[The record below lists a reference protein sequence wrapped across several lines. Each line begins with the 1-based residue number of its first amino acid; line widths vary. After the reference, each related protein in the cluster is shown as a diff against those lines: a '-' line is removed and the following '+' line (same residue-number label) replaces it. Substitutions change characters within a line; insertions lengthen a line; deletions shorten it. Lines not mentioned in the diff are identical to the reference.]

1 MFVDNA
7 KIWLHPPCPMIFQ
20 LIRSIGKATP
30 LQVGLRRPFSLISCT
45 KSSSLS
51 ACKCGN
57 CTRMISGRGHGRRCG
72 CPRCYSGDAKQSQD
86 NSTEASKEANKEI
99 QERDTKIAQ
108 LQDSYLRCLADM
120 ENLRQRTKK
129 EVESASS
136 FAIQKFCK
144 DIVSVAD
151 VLELA
156 VGSVKN
162 DPRTSKLLKGQE
174 EAVEEADTPSD
185 AVDTAMQMSK
195 EELAHRLKDLSVG
208 LSLTLAELVKVFALH
223 GVTAIDPLHQKFD
236 PNFHMA
242 LYEVNNPELDIGT
255 VVAVQKKGYL
265 LNHRVIRPA
274 NVGVSK
280 KDN

>member
-1 MFVDNA
+1 
-7 KIWLHPPCPMIFQ
+7 MIFQ
-20 LIRSIGKATP
+20 LTRSIGKVTQ
-30 LQVGLRRPFSLISCT
+30 LQSLRRSFSLLSCS
-45 KSSSLS
+45 KSSG
-51 ACKCGN
+51 CKCGN
-57 CTRMISGRGHGRRCG
+57 CMRMIGGHGRRCG
-72 CPRCYSGDAKQSQD
+72 CSRCYSSDAKQPQD
-86 NSTEASKEANKEI
+86 TPATEPAKEGNKEI
-99 QERDTKIAQ
+99 QERDAKIAQ

-162 DPRTSKLLKGQE
+162 DPRTSKLLQGQE
-174 EAVEEADTPSD
+174 ESVEEADTPSD

-195 EELAHRLKDLSVG
+195 EELAHRLKDISVG
-208 LSLTLAELVKVFALH
+208 LSMTLAELVKVFARH

-242 LYEVNNPELDIGT
+242 LYEVPNPELDVGT

-274 NVGVSK
+274 SVGVSK
-280 KDN
+280 KE

>member
-1 MFVDNA
+1 MT
-7 KIWLHPPCPMIFQ
+7 FQ
-20 LIRSIGKATP
+20 LTR
-30 LQVGLRRPFSLISCT
+30 LFRRNFSLNSFT
-45 KSSSLS
+45 KPSIIKANNHSSI
-51 ACKCGN
+51 CKCAGCAKRHGN
-57 CTRMISGRGHGRRCG
+57 SCG
-72 CPRCYSGDAKQSQD
+72 CVRCYS
-86 NSTEASKEANKEI
+86 STNDSKPEESGSPSTSASSVD
-99 QERDTKIAQ
+99 ERDSKLAQ

-129 EVESASS
+129 EVESASA

-144 DIVSVAD
+144 DIVGVAD

-156 VGSVKN
+156 IGSVKN
-162 DPRTSKLLKGQE
+162 DPRTAKLLEGRQ

-185 AVDTAMQMSK
+185 SIDSALQMSR

-208 LSLTLAELVKVFALH
+208 LSMTLAELIKTFARH
-223 GVTAIDPLHQKFD
+223 GVTSIDPLHQKFD

-242 LYEVNNPELDIGT
+242 LYEVANPELDPGT

-274 NVGVSK
+274 SVGVSK
-280 KDN
+280 KE

>member
-1 MFVDNA
+1 MRKDV
-7 KIWLHPPCPMIFQ
+7 
-20 LIRSIGKATP
+20 
-30 LQVGLRRPFSLISCT
+30 
-45 KSSSLS
+45 
-51 ACKCGN
+51 
-57 CTRMISGRGHGRRCG
+57 GHGRSCG
-72 CPRCYSGDAKQSQD
+72 CGRCYSTGNEDAKQPQE
-86 NSTEASKEANKEI
+86 TAANNNNA
-99 QERDTKIAQ
+99 QESDTKISQ

-162 DPRTSKLLKGQE
+162 DPRTAHLLKGQE

-185 AVDTAMQMSK
+185 AVDTAMQLSK

-208 LSLTLAELVKVFALH
+208 LSMTLAELIKVFSRH
-223 GVTAIDPLHQKFD
+223 GVTSIDPLHQKFD

-242 LYEVNNPELDIGT
+242 MYEVANPELDIGT

-274 NVGVSK
+274 SVGVSK

>member
-1 MFVDNA
+1 M
-7 KIWLHPPCPMIFQ
+7 FQ
-20 LIRSIGKATP
+20 LNRLIGKVSPFQA
-30 LQVGLRRPFSLISCT
+30 LRRNFSLFSCPKT
-45 KSSSLS
+45 SPSSI
-51 ACKCGN
+51 CKCGN
-57 CTRMISGRGHGRRCG
+57 CMRSSGHGRGCRCI
-72 CPRCYSGDAKQSQD
+72 RCYS
-86 NSTEASKEANKEI
+86 STSGEKEAASETKVENKEI
-99 QERDTKIAQ
+99 EERENKFNQ

-144 DIVSVAD
+144 DIVNVAD

-156 VGSVKN
+156 LGSVKN
-162 DPRTSKLLKGQE
+162 DPRTAKLLKGE
-174 EAVEEADTPSD
+174 EGQVEEADTPSD
-185 AVDTAMQMSK
+185 ASEIESAMQMSK
-195 EELAHRLKDLSVG
+195 EELAQRLKDLSVG
-208 LSLTLAELVKVFALH
+208 LSMTLSELVKVFARH

-242 LYEVNNPELDIGT
+242 LYEVNNADMEAGT

-280 KDN
+280 KE

>member
-1 MFVDNA
+1 MPLSV
-7 KIWLHPPCPMIFQ
+7 MFQ
-20 LIRSIGKATP
+20 LSRLTGKISPFQA
-30 LQVGLRRPFSLISCT
+30 LRRNFSLLSCAKT
-45 KSSSLS
+45 SLPASSI
-51 ACKCGN
+51 CKCGN
-57 CTRMISGRGHGRRCG
+57 CMRMSGHGRSCRCI
-72 CPRCYSGDAKQSQD
+72 RCFSSNTSDAKPE
-86 NSTEASKEANKEI
+86 TEATDKKEI
-99 QERDTKIAQ
+99 EERDAKITQ

-129 EVESASS
+129 EVEAASS

-156 VGSVKN
+156 LGSVKN
-162 DPRTSKLLKGQE
+162 DPRTAKLLKGE
-174 EAVEEADTPSD
+174 EAAVEEVDTPSD
-185 AVDTAMQMSK
+185 ASEIESAMQMSK

-208 LSLTLAELVKVFALH
+208 LSMTLSELVKVFARH

-236 PNFHMA
+236 PNLHMA
-242 LYEVNNPELDIGT
+242 LYEVNNPELEIGT
-255 VVAVQKKGYL
+255 VVSVQKKGYL

>member
-1 MFVDNA
+1 MFEY
-7 KIWLHPPCPMIFQ
+7 PCLRMFQ
-20 LIRSIGKATP
+20 LIRGIGKISSF
-30 LQVGLRRPFSLISCT
+30 QGISRSFSIIPCSKIST
-45 KSSSLS
+45 
-51 ACKCGN
+51 CKCIN
-57 CTRMISGRGHGRRCG
+57 CMKRIGSHGRSCG
-72 CPRCYSGDAKQSQD
+72 CNRCYSGDAKSPDSLNNSD
-86 NSTEASKEANKEI
+86 NTKEI

-129 EVESASS
+129 EVDSASS

-144 DIVSVAD
+144 DIISVAD

-156 VGSVKN
+156 VGIVKN

-174 EAVEEADTPSD
+174 EAIEESDTPSD
-185 AVDTAMQMSK
+185 AVNAALEMSK

-208 LSLTLAELVKVFALH
+208 LSMTLSELIKVFARH
-223 GVTAIDPLHQKFD
+223 GVTSIEPLHQKFD

-242 LYEVNNPELDIGT
+242 LYEVNNPDLEIGT

-265 LNHRVIRPA
+265 LNHRVVRPA
-274 NVGVSK
+274 SVGVSK
-280 KDN
+280 KDDNWIKLNWIE

>member
-1 MFVDNA
+1 
-7 KIWLHPPCPMIFQ
+7 MIFQ
-20 LIRSIGKATP
+20 LSRITGKIAFRRNLSGFNAVKIGHPAIC
-30 LQVGLRRPFSLISCT
+30 R
-45 KSSSLS
+45 
-51 ACKCGN
+51 CGN
-57 CTRMISGRGHGRRCG
+57 CMKSIGHGHSCRCV
-72 CPRCYSGDAKQSQD
+72 RCYSTNESTPEQSEKV
-86 NSTEASKEANKEI
+86 NPVASD
-99 QERDTKIAQ
+99 ERDTKIAQ

-156 VGSVKN
+156 LGSVKN
-162 DPRTSKLLKGQE
+162 DPRTAKLLHGHA
-174 EAVEEADTPSD
+174 EAVEEVDTPSD
-185 AVDTAMQMSK
+185 AVDSAMQMSK

-208 LSLTLAELVKVFALH
+208 LSMTLSELVKVFARH
-223 GVTAIDPLHQKFD
+223 GVTSIDPLHQKFD

-242 LYEVNNPELDIGT
+242 LYEVNNPELDVGT

-274 NVGVSK
+274 SVGVSK
-280 KDN
+280 KDNDN